1 MESVEFR
8 GEPGDL
14 RRFARHVLKR
24 TITVDQLSPFEF
36 RMRWAAHG
44 NSGSSSTVC
53 LRSGIKLN
61 TTKLSWDRPWAFRF
75 RNPATPLKFLLG
87 RGPGP
92 QMTPSTGPM
101 FVLGEGMLQVASS
114 RLARETTCEF
124 IQGGAECAQ
133 LALEIEPGRLKE
145 LLGAPSLPAVLETLL
160 AGTTRSGMHE
170 QPAAPSVFRLLE
182 EVLHADSRGI
192 SRQLFLEAK
201 GLELLA
207 VLIDELS
214 LISQAM
220 SPFGQ
225 RDLERLECARRLL
238 LEHIDAPPSLPELA
252 RHVGLNEVKLKT
264 GFRAL
269 FGTSAFAYLRAQ
281 RMERAR
287 RLLVQRGLS
296 VTEVALRVGYANPS
310 KFASAFRKHFGFP
323 PSALR

>member
-14 RRFARHVLKR
+14 RRFAGQVLKR
-24 TITVDQLSPFEF
+24 TVSIEALSPFEH
-36 RMRWAAHG
+36 RMRWDAHG
-44 NSGSSSTVC
+44 NAGSSSATS
-53 LRSGIKLN
+53 LRSGVKLSI
-61 TTKLSWDRPWAFRF
+61 TKLSWDRPWAFQF
-75 RNPATPLKFLLG
+75 RDAATPLKFLLG

-92 QMTPSTGPM
+92 QLTPANGPM
-101 FVLGEGMLQVASS
+101 FVLGEGMLQVRSS
-114 RLARETTCEF
+114 GRAHSTTCEF
-124 IQGGAECAQ
+124 QGGAECQQ
-133 LALEIEPGRLKE
+133 LALEIEPERLRE
-145 LLGAPSLPAVLETLL
+145 LLGAPALPAVLEALL
-160 AGTTRSGMHE
+160 AGTTENGMHE
-170 QPAAPSVFRLLE
+170 QPAVPAVFRLFE
-182 EVLHADSRGI
+182 EVLHADGRGI

-214 LISQAM
+214 LVSQAM
-220 SPFGQ
+220 LPLGQ

-238 LEHIDAPPSLPELA
+238 LERIDAPPSLPELA

-264 GFRAL
+264 GFRLL
-269 FGTSAFAYLRAQ
+269 FGTSAFAYLRGQ
-281 RMERAR
+281 RMELAR